1 MRISAGHAARI
12 SALAYSS
19 TSNFIVS
26 VSANMAI
33 LQWECKIFT
42 KVSGKA
48 RVEDEYDP
56 CEDEIQK
63 LFSEFQ
69 KEIKRAPAID
79 GVKDYTDAV
88 HKLDEAF
95 ELIRLSV
102 VAQDWDQ
109 KFLGLANGMIKSVLE
124 QLENLSKDISE
135 RLDRG
140 EISRVGFP
148 VERYLERIKS
158 VAMLFAS
165 LTRFSSDL
173 QSGVE
178 DIKKMKAKA
187 DQFEASMRQVLI
199 KLNEGFRLITQA
211 EAHLSTLGGHLEN
224 VAKDLDTPKPP
235 TPTILAR
242 ILQSCKRCREE
253 EGEVQKNL
261 TEARKITLKGFRD
274 EFVKTIDVA
283 ARMLDDAMLEL
294 KVVETLHNLSSG
306 QQQAD
311 QDAQLR
317 ALRDLEKLIGL
328 LKENNHT
335 GKLVKR
341 HAHTMMKQAKKPQT
355 QHSGGDH
362 YSDDEHDV
370 DDESPPHVQAGRP
383 RVAPPDDSDGAGAK
397 ARGAPKPTEDSME
410 EEGVED
416 WEPGRVPQKPKKTLT
431 QL

>member
-1 MRISAGHAARI
+1 
-12 SALAYSS
+12 
-19 TSNFIVS
+19 
-26 VSANMAI
+26 MAI

-124 QLENLSKDISE
+124 QLENLSKEISE

-165 LTRFSSDL
+165 LTRF
-173 QSGVE
+173 
-178 DIKKMKAKA
+178 
-187 DQFEASMRQVLI
+187 
-199 KLNEGFRLITQA
+199 
-211 EAHLSTLGGHLEN
+211 
-224 VAKDLDTPKPP
+224 
-235 TPTILAR
+235 
-242 ILQSCKRCREE
+242 
-253 EGEVQKNL
+253 
-261 TEARKITLKGFRD
+261 
-274 EFVKTIDVA
+274 
-283 ARMLDDAMLEL
+283 
-294 KVVETLHNLSSG
+294 
-306 QQQAD
+306 
-311 QDAQLR
+311 
-317 ALRDLEKLIGL
+317 
-328 LKENNHT
+328 
-335 GKLVKR
+335 
-341 HAHTMMKQAKKPQT
+341 
-355 QHSGGDH
+355 
-362 YSDDEHDV
+362 
-370 DDESPPHVQAGRP
+370 
-383 RVAPPDDSDGAGAK
+383 
-397 ARGAPKPTEDSME
+397 
-410 EEGVED
+410 
-416 WEPGRVPQKPKKTLT
+416 
-431 QL
+431 